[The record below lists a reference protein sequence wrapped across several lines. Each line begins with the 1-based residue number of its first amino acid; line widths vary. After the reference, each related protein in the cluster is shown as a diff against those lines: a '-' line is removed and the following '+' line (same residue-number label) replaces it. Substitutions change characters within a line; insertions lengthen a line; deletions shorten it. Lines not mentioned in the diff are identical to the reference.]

1 MTNKFNS
8 DYQMFSYGPSKALKC
23 LRYLL
28 RNPDADAR
36 TTADACKTSYNVA
49 WAART
54 DIKKHGREV
63 MIPIA
68 KLDVQ
73 DPTIATLDMLDPISE
88 PSSSLSPAKSDP
100 RIKFEVLDVLT
111 SPDLDDEALVSR
123 LRELGFERVTA
134 STEETNECVLEP
146 QVTETPLL
154 GILDSWDDDDEPE
167 IKPPPPPTGISRVLR
182 SKNYIPK
189 PQEHKTPRLEEKL
202 ESNARVSD
210 GSTARYY
217 ELPDGAKEL
226 QDLISHKNM
235 NSQMGEIFRA
245 TYRYGESSHS
255 SELRDAKKIRFYID
269 AEIKRL
275 GG

>member
-1 MTNKFNS
+1 MTDKFNS

-68 KLDVQ
+68 KLDVR
-73 DPTIATLDMLDPISE
+73 DPTIATLDMLDPISDK
-88 PSSSLSPAKSDP
+88 PDP

-146 QVTETPLL
+146 QVTETPLS

-167 IKPPPPPTGISRVLR
+167 IKPPPTRLRWQPTT
-182 SKNYIPK
+182 K
-189 PQEHKTPRLEEKL
+189 PRTQ
-202 ESNARVSD
+202 
-210 GSTARYY
+210 
-217 ELPDGAKEL
+217 
-226 QDLISHKNM
+226 
-235 NSQMGEIFRA
+235 
-245 TYRYGESSHS
+245 
-255 SELRDAKKIRFYID
+255 
-269 AEIKRL
+269 
-275 GG
+275 